1 MRSAR
6 PAPAPSAGAPPP
18 AGFGSLTATQRRLGR
33 DWRLAAVFLA
43 PTAVLVGG
51 LVLVPIA
58 WSVVTSTMERHG
70 QESVF
75 VGLANYLA
83 LADDEQF
90 RTGVVN
96 SFVFTAYAEVFKVV
110 LGLSAALLLHQLRRG
125 RAVLAGLLLLPW
137 VVPTVVTAFSW
148 QSLLDPIF
156 GSVNLLLTESGIGPL
171 LAKAHLVDS
180 WPAGWLSE
188 ASLAMPSVILVNV
201 WKGVPFFTVAFLAG
215 LKAIPADLYEAATVD
230 GASPWQ
236 RFVHVTLP
244 GLRHVITVTVTLSSI
259 WTFNNFDLI
268 WLLTQGG
275 PGDATAPYVL
285 VAYSK
290 AILQLQYGAGAAVT
304 LVMLP
309 VIGGLVY
316 FLVRL
321 LHRDVGAAPTRRVRR
336 ARRASRAPGGQRTA
350 AGGRRAW
357 TTARAW
363 LAGRARTARKAGP
376 WVVAATVTAL
386 LAWVSPHII
395 WKAALVL
402 GVILLIAVAVGR
414 VVSAF
419 QTRGRRQA
427 SSLVSGLASGLALVG
442 LLVFVLV
449 PLYWIA
455 VTAFKSEGQIVMRTN
470 DLWPTPW
477 TLQQFTDLFATK
489 PFGRWYVNTLLVSL
503 ASTVVALVCA
513 ALAGYAL
520 ARLRF
525 RGAQGFTVTVLIT
538 YVMPGALLFI
548 PLYQLLIEVRLTD
561 SLWSLVVT
569 YPTFTLPFATWLLT
583 GYFSS
588 IPVDLEEA
596 ALVDGCTR
604 LQAFRRVMLPLAK
617 PGLLAVALFTLT
629 NAWNEFLFAFV
640 FITKDEY
647 KTLPVGMQSMITG
660 DVVPQGQL
668 AAASL
673 LVSIPVVIMY
683 AFGQRFLTEGLTAGA
698 VKG

>member
-1 MRSAR
+1 MPRAS
-6 PAPAPSAGAPPP
+6 SPP
-18 AGFGSLTATQRRLGR
+18 GSGSLTTVQRRLGR
-33 DWRLAAVFLA
+33 DWRLAALFLT
-43 PTAVLVGG
+43 PTAVLVGA

-58 WSVVTSTMERHG
+58 QSVATSTTERHG
-70 QESVF
+70 ADSVF
-75 VGLANYLA
+75 VGLGNYLA
-83 LADDEQF
+83 LVGDEQF
-90 RTGVVN
+90 HTGVVN

-110 LGLSAALLLHQLRRG
+110 LGLAAALLLHHMRRG
-125 RAVLAGLLLLPW
+125 RALLTGLLLVPW

-148 QSLLDPIF
+148 RSLLDPIF
-156 GSVNLLLTESGIGPL
+156 GSVNTLLTASGIGPL
-171 LAKAHLVDS
+171 LASAHLVDS
-180 WPAGWLSE
+180 WPAGWLSD

-201 WKGVPFFTVAFLAG
+201 WKGVPFFTVCFLAG
-215 LKAIPADLYEAATVD
+215 LKAIPAEEYEAATID
-230 GASPWQ
+230 GASAWQ

-275 PGDATAPYVL
+275 PGDVTAPYVL

-290 AILQLQYGAGAAVT
+290 AIQQLQYGAGAAVT
-304 LVMLP
+304 LVMMP
-309 VIGGLVY
+309 IIGGLV
-316 FLVRL
+316 FILVRL
-321 LHRDVGAAPTRRVRR
+321 LRQDTGTKPLRH
-336 ARRASRAPGGQRTA
+336 SRTV
-350 AGGRRAW
+350 
-357 TTARAW
+357 
-363 LAGRARTARKAGP
+363 RKALP
-376 WVVAATVTAL
+376 WVVTAAVTGL
-386 LAWVSPHII
+386 LLWASPQIF
-395 WKAALVL
+395 WKAAVVL
-402 GVILLIAVAVGR
+402 GVILLIAAAVGR
-414 VVSAF
+414 VASAF
-419 QTRGRRQA
+419 QTRGGRRA
-427 SSLVSGLASGLALVG
+427 SSLVSGLGSGVALAG
-442 LLVFVLV
+442 LLAFVLG
-449 PLYWIA
+449 PMYWIA
-455 VTAFKSEGQIVMRTN
+455 VTAFKSEGQVVMRGN

-477 TLQQFTDLFATK
+477 TLEQFSALFSNQ
-489 PFGRWYVNTLLVSL
+489 PFGRWYLNTVLVSA

-513 ALAGYAL
+513 VLAGYAL

-548 PLYQLLIEVRLTD
+548 PLYQLLIGVRLTD
-561 SLWSLVVT
+561 SLWSLVLT

-588 IPVDLEEA
+588 IPVELEEA

-604 LQAFRRVMLPLAK
+604 VQAFRRVVLPLAK

>member
-1 MRSAR
+1 VRSVR
-6 PAPAPSAGAPPP
+6 TAPPP
-18 AGFGSLTATQRRLGR
+18 VTRDSPPPGPGSLTPVQRRLGR
-33 DWRLAAVFLA
+33 DWRLAALFLT
-43 PTAVLVGG
+43 PTAVLVGA
-51 LVLVPIA
+51 LVLVPIIQ
-58 WSVVTSTMERHG
+58 SMITSTTERHG
-70 QESVF
+70 ADSVF
-75 VGLANYLA
+75 VGLANYRSLA
-83 LADDEQF
+83 GDGQF
-90 RTGVVN
+90 HTGVVN

-110 LGLSAALLLHQLRRG
+110 LGLAAALLLHRLRRG
-125 RAVLAGLLLLPW
+125 RALLTGLLLVPW

-148 QSLLDPIF
+148 RALLDPIF
-156 GSVNLLLTESGIGPL
+156 GSVNTLLTDSGIGPL
-171 LAKAHLVDS
+171 LASVHLIDA
-180 WPAGWLSE
+180 WPAGWLSDP
-188 ASLAMPSVILVNV
+188 SLAMPSVILVNV
-201 WKGVPFFTVAFLAG
+201 WKGVPFFTVCFLAG
-215 LKAIPADLYEAATVD
+215 LKSIPAEQYEAATID
-230 GASPWQ
+230 GASPLQ
-236 RFVHVTLP
+236 QFTHVTLP

-275 PGDATAPYVL
+275 PGEVTAPYVL

-309 VIGGLVY
+309 IIAGLV
-316 FLVRL
+316 FVLVRL
-321 LHRDVGAAPTRRVRR
+321 LREDRIPRV
-336 ARRASRAPGGQRTA
+336 PRTA
-350 AGGRRAW
+350 
-357 TTARAW
+357 
-363 LAGRARTARKAGP
+363 LKPLP
-376 WVVAATVTAL
+376 WIVTAVVTGL
-386 LAWVSPHII
+386 LFWASPEIF
-395 WKAALVL
+395 WKAAVVL
-402 GVILLIAVAVGR
+402 AVILLIAAAVGR
-414 VVSAF
+414 VVAALGASG
-419 QTRGRRQA
+419 GRRA
-427 SSLVSGLASGLALVG
+427 SSIVSGIGSGVALAG
-442 LLVFVLV
+442 LLAFVLG
-449 PLYWIA
+449 PMYWIF
-455 VTAFKSEGQIVMRTN
+455 VTAFKSETQVVMRDN

-477 TLQQFTDLFATK
+477 TLEQFGALFTNQ
-489 PFGRWYVNTLLVSL
+489 PFGRWYLNTIMVSA
-503 ASTVVALVCA
+503 ASTVVALLCA

-525 RGAQGFTVTVLIT
+525 RGAQGFTVTVLLT

-548 PLYQLLIEVRLTD
+548 PLYQLLIGARLTD

-583 GYFSS
+583 GYFAS
-588 IPVDLEEA
+588 IPIDLEEA
-596 ALVDGCTR
+596 ALVDGSTR
-604 LQAFRRVMLPLAK
+604 VQAFRRVVLPLAK

-647 KTLPVGMQSMITG
+647 KTLPVGMQSMIAG

>member
-1 MRSAR
+1 MRSVR
-6 PAPAPSAGAPPP
+6 PAPAPATRASSPP
-18 AGFGSLTATQRRLGR
+18 GSGSLTTTQRRLGR
-33 DWRLAAVFLA
+33 DWRLATLFLA
-43 PTAVLVGG
+43 PTAVLVGV
-51 LVLVPIA
+51 LVLLPIA
-58 WSVVTSTMERHG
+58 RSIVTSTTERHG
-70 QESVF
+70 PDSVF
-75 VGLANYLA
+75 VGFDNYLA
-83 LADDEQF
+83 LVGDEQF
-90 RTGVVN
+90 HTGVVN

-110 LGLSAALLLHQLRRG
+110 LGLAAALLLHHRRRG
-125 RAVLAGLLLLPW
+125 RALLTGLLLVPW

-148 QSLLDPIF
+148 RSLLDPIF
-156 GSVNLLLTESGIGPL
+156 GSVNALLTASGIGPL
-171 LAKAHLVDS
+171 LASAQLVES
-180 WPAGWLSE
+180 WPAGWLSD

-201 WKGVPFFTVAFLAG
+201 WKGVPFFTICFLAG
-215 LKAIPADLYEAATVD
+215 LKAIPAEEYEAATID
-230 GASPWQ
+230 GASAWQ

-275 PGDATAPYVL
+275 PGDVTAPYVL

-309 VIGGLVY
+309 IIGGLV
-316 FLVRL
+316 FVLVRL
-321 LHRDVGAAPTRRVRR
+321 LRQDTGTKPPRRI
-336 ARRASRAPGGQRTA
+336 
-350 AGGRRAW
+350 
-357 TTARAW
+357 
-363 LAGRARTARKAGP
+363 RTARWAGTPRRALP
-376 WVVAATVTAL
+376 WVVTAAVAGL
-386 LAWVSPHII
+386 LLWASPQIF
-395 WKAALVL
+395 WKAAVVL
-402 GVILLIAVAVGR
+402 GVVLLIAVAVGR
-414 VVSAF
+414 VASAL
-419 QTRGRRQA
+419 QARGGRRA
-427 SSLVSGLASGLALVG
+427 SSLVSGLGSGVALAG
-442 LLVFVLV
+442 LLAFVLG
-449 PLYWIA
+449 PMYWIA
-455 VTAFKSEGQIVMRTN
+455 VTAFKSEGQVVMREH

-477 TLQQFTDLFATK
+477 TLEQFGTLFANQ
-489 PFGRWYVNTLLVSL
+489 PFGRWYLNTVLVSA
-503 ASTVVALVCA
+503 ASTAVALLCA
-513 ALAGYAL
+513 VLAGYAL

-548 PLYQLLIEVRLTD
+548 PLYQLLIGVRLTD

-569 YPTFTLPFATWLLT
+569 YPTFTLPFATWLLA

-588 IPVDLEEA
+588 IPVELEEA

-604 LQAFRRVMLPLAK
+604 LQAFGRVVLPLAK

-647 KTLPVGMQSMITG
+647 KTLPVGMQSMIAG

-673 LVSIPVVIMY
+673 LVSIPVVVMY

>member
-1 MRSAR
+1 MTSVRSR
-6 PAPAPSAGAPPP
+6 PDLGEATAPPGP
-18 AGFGSLTATQRRLGR
+18 GSLSPTQRRLGR
-33 DWRLAAVFLA
+33 DWRLAALFLA
-43 PTAVLVGG
+43 PTAVLVSV

-58 WSVVTSTMERHG
+58 RSIVTSTTERHG
-70 QESVF
+70 PDNVF
-75 VGLANYLA
+75 VGLDNYLA
-83 LADDEQF
+83 LAGDHQF

-96 SFVFTAYAEVFKVV
+96 SFVFTAYAEIFKVV
-110 LGLSAALLLHQLRRG
+110 LGLAAALLLHRLRRG
-125 RAVLAGLLLLPW
+125 RALLTGLLLVPW

-148 QSLLDPIF
+148 RSLLDPIF
-156 GSVNLLLTESGIGPL
+156 GSVNTLLTASGIGPL
-171 LAKAHLVDS
+171 LASLHLVDS
-180 WPAGWLSE
+180 WPAGWLSDP
-188 ASLAMPSVILVNV
+188 SLAMPSVILVNV
-201 WKGVPFFTVAFLAG
+201 WKGVPFFAVCFLAG
-215 LKAIPADLYEAATVD
+215 LKAIPAEQHEAAAID
-230 GASPWQ
+230 GASSWR
-236 RFVHVTLP
+236 RFIHVTLP

-259 WTFNNFDLI
+259 WTFNNFDLV

-275 PGDATAPYVL
+275 PGDVTAPYVL

-309 VIGGLVY
+309 VIGLLV
-316 FLVRL
+316 FALVRL
-321 LHRDVGAAPTRRVRR
+321 LRQDSGVKLPGRTR
-336 ARRASRAPGGQRTA
+336 
-350 AGGRRAW
+350 
-357 TTARAW
+357 
-363 LAGRARTARKAGP
+363 AGRWIATTRWSGTARTALP
-376 WVVAATVTAL
+376 WVVAVVVTGL
-386 LAWVSPHII
+386 LAWASPEIF
-395 WKAALVL
+395 WKAAVVL
-402 GVILLIAVAVGR
+402 AVILLIVAAVGR
-414 VVSAF
+414 VVSVLEDKG
-419 QTRGRRQA
+419 GRRA
-427 SSLVSGLASGLALVG
+427 SSLVTNLGSGVALAG
-442 LLVFVLV
+442 LLAFVLG

-455 VTAFKSEGQIVMRTN
+455 VTAFKSEGQVVTRVH

-477 TLQQFTDLFATK
+477 TAEQFTALFTNQ
-489 PFGRWYVNTLLVSL
+489 PFGRWYLNTLLVSA
-503 ASTVVALVCA
+503 ASTAVALVCA

-525 RGAQGFTVTVLIT
+525 RGAQGFTVTVLLT

-548 PLYQLLIEVRLTD
+548 PLYQLLIGVRLTD
-561 SLWSLVVT
+561 SLWSLVLT
-569 YPTFTLPFATWLLT
+569 YPTFTIPFATWLLT
-583 GYFSS
+583 GYFAS

-596 ALVDGCTR
+596 ALVDGSTR
-604 LQAFRRVMLPLAK
+604 IQAFRRVVLPLAK

-647 KTLPVGMQSMITG
+647 KTLPVGMQSMIAG

>member
-1 MRSAR
+1 MTSVRT
-6 PAPAPSAGAPPP
+6 PPPP
-18 AGFGSLTATQRRLGR
+18 ATKTSPSPGRGSLTTTQRRLGR
-33 DWRLAAVFLA
+33 DWRLAALFLA
-43 PTAVLVGG
+43 PMALLVGG
-51 LVLVPIA
+51 LVLVPIGR
-58 WSVVTSTMERHG
+58 SVVTSTTERHG
-70 QESVF
+70 QDSVF
-75 VGLANYLA
+75 VGLGNYIA
-83 LADDEQF
+83 LAGDEQF
-90 RTGVVN
+90 RTGVLN

-110 LGLSAALLLHQLRRG
+110 LGLSAALLLHHRRRG

-148 QSLLDPIF
+148 RALLDPIF
-156 GSVNLLLTESGIGPL
+156 GSVNTLLTDSGIGPL
-171 LAKAHLVDS
+171 LAAAHLVDE
-180 WPAGWLSE
+180 WPAGWLSDP
-188 ASLAMPSVILVNV
+188 SLAMPSVILVNV
-201 WKGVPFFTVAFLAG
+201 WKGVPFFTVTFLAG
-215 LKAIPADLYEAATVD
+215 LKAIPADLYEAATID
-230 GASPWQ
+230 GASSLQ
-236 RFVHVTLP
+236 RFIHVTLP

-309 VIGGLVY
+309 VIGVLV
-316 FLVRL
+316 FVLVRL
-321 LHRDVGAAPTRRVRR
+321 MRRNDAGAP
-336 ARRASRAPGGQRTA
+336 SRPPGPV
-350 AGGRRAW
+350 
-357 TTARAW
+357 
-363 LAGRARTARKAGP
+363 RKAMP
-376 WVVAATVTAL
+376 WAMAVTVAGL
-386 LAWVSPHII
+386 LAWASPQIF
-395 WKAALVL
+395 WKAAVVL
-402 GVILLIAVAVGR
+402 AVILLVAAVVGR
-414 VVSAF
+414 VVTAL
-419 QTRGRRQA
+419 QTWGHRRA
-427 SSLVSGLASGLALVG
+427 SSLVSRLGSGVALAG
-442 LLVFVLV
+442 LLVFVLG

-455 VTAFKSEGQIVMRTN
+455 VTAFKSEDQIVMHN
-470 DLWPTPW
+470 SDLWPTPW
-477 TLQQFTDLFATK
+477 TLQQFGDLFTNQ
-489 PFGRWYVNTLLVSL
+489 PFGRWYLNTVLVSL
-503 ASTVVALVCA
+503 TSTVAALLCA

-525 RGAQGFTVTVLIT
+525 RGAQSFTVTVLLT

-548 PLYQLLIEVRLTD
+548 PLYQLLIGVRLND
-561 SLWSLVVT
+561 SLWSLVLT

-588 IPVDLEEA
+588 IPTELEEA

-617 PGLLAVALFTLT
+617 PGLLAVGLFTLT

-640 FITKDEY
+640 FLTKDEY
-647 KTLPVGMQSMITG
+647 KTLPVGMQAMITG

-673 LVSIPVVIMY
+673 LVSIPVVLMY

>member
-1 MRSAR
+1 MSAVR
-6 PAPAPSAGAPPP
+6 EKPAPVRRATAPPGP
-18 AGFGSLTATQRRLGR
+18 GSLTRAQRRLGR
-33 DWRLAAVFLA
+33 DWRLATLFLA
-43 PTAVLVGG
+43 PTAVLVGV
-51 LVLVPIA
+51 LVLVPIVR
-58 WSVVTSTMERHG
+58 SMITSTTERHG
-70 QESVF
+70 SESVF
-75 VGLANYLA
+75 VGLGNYLA
-83 LADDEQF
+83 LAGDDQF

-96 SFVFTAYAEVFKVV
+96 SFVFTAYAEIFKVV
-110 LGLSAALLLHQLRRG
+110 LGLAAALLLHNLRRG
-125 RAVLAGLLLLPW
+125 RALLTGLLLVPW

-148 QSLLDPIF
+148 RALLDPIF
-156 GSVNLLLTESGIGPL
+156 GSVNNLLTSSGIGPL
-171 LAKAHLVDS
+171 LADVHLVDS
-180 WPAGWLSE
+180 WPAGWLSD

-201 WKGVPFFTVAFLAG
+201 WKGVPFFTVCFLAG
-215 LKAIPADLYEAATVD
+215 LKAIPTDQYEAATID
-230 GASPWQ
+230 GASAWQ
-236 RFVHVTLP
+236 RFAHVTLP

-275 PGDATAPYVL
+275 PGDVTAPYVL

-309 VIGGLVY
+309 IIGALVFY
-316 FLVRL
+316 LVRL
-321 LHRDVGAAPTRRVRR
+321 LRPDLGNRAGRPPRLSPAVRKALPWAVAAVVTGLLAWASPQIFWRAAVVLAVIVLIAVGVGRVM
-336 ARRASRAPGGQRTA
+336 S
-350 AGGRRAW
+350 GGRRRSRPVSWVAM
-357 TTARAW
+357 
-363 LAGRARTARKAGP
+363 AG
-376 WVVAATVTAL
+376 L
-386 LAWVSPHII
+386 LFF
-395 WKAALVL
+395 VL
-402 GVILLIAVAVGR
+402 G
-414 VVSAF
+414 
-419 QTRGRRQA
+419 
-427 SSLVSGLASGLALVG
+427 
-442 LLVFVLV
+442 

-455 VTAFKSEGQIVMRTN
+455 VTAFKTEGQVVTRTS

-477 TLQQFTDLFATK
+477 TLEQFGALFTNQ
-489 PFGRWYVNTLLVSL
+489 PFGRWYLNTLLVSA
-503 ASTVVALVCA
+503 ASTVVALICA
-513 ALAGYAL
+513 VLAGYAL

-525 RGAQGFTVTVLIT
+525 RGAQGFTVTVLLT

-548 PLYQLLIEVRLTD
+548 PLYQLLIGVRLTD

-569 YPTFTLPFATWLLT
+569 YPTFTIPFATWLLA

-588 IPVDLEEA
+588 IPAELEEA
-596 ALVDGCTR
+596 ALVDGCSR
-604 LQAFRRVMLPLAK
+604 VQAFGRVVLPLAK

-647 KTLPVGMQSMITG
+647 KTLPVGMQSMIAG

-673 LVSIPVVIMY
+673 LVSIPVVVMY

>member
-1 MRSAR
+1 
-6 PAPAPSAGAPPP
+6 
-18 AGFGSLTATQRRLGR
+18 
-33 DWRLAAVFLA
+33 
-43 PTAVLVGG
+43 
-51 LVLVPIA
+51 
-58 WSVVTSTMERHG
+58 
-70 QESVF
+70 
-75 VGLANYLA
+75 
-83 LADDEQF
+83 
-90 RTGVVN
+90 
-96 SFVFTAYAEVFKVV
+96 
-110 LGLSAALLLHQLRRG
+110 
-125 RAVLAGLLLLPW
+125 VLAGLLLLPW

-148 QSLLDPIF
+148 RSLLDPIF
-156 GSVNLLLTESGIGPL
+156 GSVNALLTDSGIGPL
-171 LAKAHLVDS
+171 MAAAHLVDG
-180 WPAGWLSE
+180 WPAGWLSDP
-188 ASLAMPSVILVNV
+188 SLAMPSVILVNV
-201 WKGVPFFTVAFLAG
+201 WKGVPFFTIAFLAG
-215 LKAIPADLYEAATVD
+215 LKAIPADRYEAATVD
-230 GASPWQ
+230 GASSWQ

-309 VIGGLVY
+309 VIGTLVF
-316 FLVRL
+316 FLVRML
-321 LHRDVGAAPTRRVRR
+321 RQDADAEPRQR
-336 ARRASRAPGGQRTA
+336 ATA
-350 AGGRRAW
+350 
-357 TTARAW
+357 
-363 LAGRARTARKAGP
+363 ARKALP
-376 WVVAATVTAL
+376 WLVAAVVTGL
-386 LAWVSPHII
+386 LAWASPQIF
-395 WKAALVL
+395 WKAAVVL
-402 GVILLIAVAVGR
+402 GTIVLIAAAVGR

-419 QTRGRRQA
+419 EAGGRRRV
-427 SSLVSGLASGLALVG
+427 SSLVSRLGSGVALAG
-442 LLVFVLV
+442 LLVFVLA

-455 VTAFKSEGQIVMRTN
+455 VTAFKSEGQIVMRDH

-477 TLQQFTDLFATK
+477 SLQQFGDLFTTK
-489 PFGRWYVNTLLVSL
+489 PFGRWYLNTLLVSA
-503 ASTVVALVCA
+503 ASTAAALVCA

-525 RGAQGFTVTVLIT
+525 RGARSFTVTVLLT

-548 PLYQLLIEVRLTD
+548 PLYQLLIAVRLND
-561 SLWSLVVT
+561 SLWSLVLT

-588 IPVDLEEA
+588 IPVELEEA

-604 LQAFRRVMLPLAK
+604 VQALRRVVLPLAR
-617 PGLLAVALFTLT
+617 PGLLAVAMFTLT
-629 NAWNEFLFAFV
+629 NAWNELLFALV

-647 KTLPVGMQSMITG
+647 KTLPVGMQSMIVG

-673 LVSIPVVIMY
+673 LVSVPVVVMY
-683 AFGQRFLTEGLTAGA
+683 AFGQRYLTEGLTAGA

>member
-1 MRSAR
+1 
-6 PAPAPSAGAPPP
+6 
-18 AGFGSLTATQRRLGR
+18 
-33 DWRLAAVFLA
+33 
-43 PTAVLVGG
+43 
-51 LVLVPIA
+51 
-58 WSVVTSTMERHG
+58 
-70 QESVF
+70 
-75 VGLANYLA
+75 
-83 LADDEQF
+83 
-90 RTGVVN
+90 VVN

-110 LGLSAALLLHQLRRG
+110 LGLSAALLLHHRRRG

-148 QSLLDPIF
+148 RSLLDPIF
-156 GSVNLLLTESGIGPL
+156 GSVNMLLTESGIGPL
-171 LAKAHLVDS
+171 LVRAHLVDS
-180 WPAGWLSE
+180 WPAGWLSDP
-188 ASLAMPSVILVNV
+188 SLAMPSVILVNV

-215 LKAIPADLYEAATVD
+215 LKAIPADRYEAATVD
-230 GASPWQ
+230 GASSWQ

-309 VIGGLVY
+309 VIGGLV
-316 FLVRL
+316 FLLVRL
-321 LHRDVGAAPTRRVRR
+321 MRRDADTEPRR
-336 ARRASRAPGGQRTA
+336 P
-350 AGGRRAW
+350 AGPV
-357 TTARAW
+357 
-363 LAGRARTARKAGP
+363 RKALP
-376 WVVAATVTAL
+376 WIITAVVTGL
-386 LAWVSPHII
+386 LAWASPQIF
-395 WKAALVL
+395 WKAAVVL
-402 GVILLIAVAVGR
+402 GVILLVATAVGR

-419 QTRGRRQA
+419 HTGGRRRA
-427 SSLVSGLASGLALVG
+427 SSLVAGLGSGAALAG
-442 LLVFVLV
+442 LLFFVLA

-455 VTAFKSEGQIVMRTN
+455 VTAFKSEGQIVMRER

-477 TLQQFTDLFATK
+477 TLAQFTDLFHTS
-489 PFGRWYVNTLLVSL
+489 PFGRWYLNTVLVSL

-525 RGAQGFTVTVLIT
+525 RGAQSFTVTVLLT

-548 PLYQLLIEVRLTD
+548 PLYQLLIGVRLTD
-561 SLWSLVVT
+561 SLWSLVLT

-583 GYFSS
+583 GYFAS
-588 IPVDLEEA
+588 IPVELEEA

-604 LQAFRRVMLPLAK
+604 LQALRRVVLPLAR

-647 KTLPVGMQSMITG
+647 KTLPVGMQSMIIG

>member
-1 MRSAR
+1 MSSLRTT
-6 PAPAPSAGAPPP
+6 PAPVVKGTSPPGP
-18 AGFGSLTATQRRLGR
+18 GSLTPVQRRLGR
-33 DWRLAAVFLA
+33 DWRLAVLFLA
-43 PTAVLVGG
+43 PTAVLVGV
-51 LVLVPIA
+51 LVLVPIVQ
-58 WSVVTSTMERHG
+58 SMITSTTVRHG
-70 QESVF
+70 AQSVF
-75 VGLANYLA
+75 VGFDNYRA
-83 LADDEQF
+83 LLDDRQF

-110 LGLSAALLLHQLRRG
+110 LGLAAALLLHRLRRG
-125 RAVLAGLLLLPW
+125 RALITGLLLVPW

-148 QSLLDPIF
+148 RALLDPIF
-156 GSVNLLLTESGIGPL
+156 GSVNTLLTDSGIGSL
-171 LAKAHLVDS
+171 LASLHLVDS
-180 WPAGWLSE
+180 WPAGWLSDP
-188 ASLAMPSVILVNV
+188 SLAMPSVILVNV
-201 WKGVPFFTVAFLAG
+201 WKGVPFFTVCFLAG
-215 LKAIPADLYEAATVD
+215 LKSIPTELYEAATID
-230 GASPWQ
+230 GASTWQ
-236 RFVHVTLP
+236 QFRHVTLP

-275 PGDATAPYVL
+275 PGDVTAPYVL

-309 VIGGLVY
+309 IIAGLV
-316 FLVRL
+316 FVLVRL
-321 LHRDVGAAPTRRVRR
+321 LREDSGNRPPRWTGPTRR
-336 ARRASRAPGGQRTA
+336 A
-350 AGGRRAW
+350 
-357 TTARAW
+357 
-363 LAGRARTARKAGP
+363 LP
-376 WVVAATVTAL
+376 WVITVLVTGL
-386 LAWVSPHII
+386 LFWASPEIF

-402 GVILLIAVAVGR
+402 AVILLVAALVTRLSKVG
-414 VVSAF
+414 
-419 QTRGRRQA
+419 T
-427 SSLVSGLASGLALVG
+427 GLALAG
-442 LLVFVLV
+442 LLVFVLG
-449 PLYWIA
+449 PMYWIF
-455 VTAFKSEGQIVMRTN
+455 VTAFKSETQVVMRDN

-477 TLQQFTDLFATK
+477 TLEQFGALFTNQ
-489 PFGRWYVNTLLVSL
+489 PFGRWYLNTITVSA
-503 ASTVVALVCA
+503 ASTAVALICA
-513 ALAGYAL
+513 ALGGYAL

-525 RGAQGFTVTVLIT
+525 RGAQGFTVTVLLT

-548 PLYQLLIEVRLTD
+548 PLYQLLIETRLTD
-561 SLWSLVVT
+561 SLWSLAIT

-583 GYFSS
+583 GYFAS

-596 ALVDGCTR
+596 ALVDGSTR
-604 LQAFRRVMLPLAK
+604 FQAFRRVVLPLAK

-647 KTLPVGMQSMITG
+647 KTLPVGMQSMIAG

-673 LVSIPVVIMY
+673 LVSIPVVVMY

>member
-1 MRSAR
+1 MRSVR
-6 PAPAPSAGAPPP
+6 TAPPP
-18 AGFGSLTATQRRLGR
+18 VTRESTPPGPGSLTPVQRRLGR
-33 DWRLAAVFLA
+33 DWRLAALFLA
-43 PTAVLVGG
+43 PTAVLVGA
-51 LVLVPIA
+51 LVLVPIIQ
-58 WSVVTSTMERHG
+58 SMITSTTERHG
-70 QESVF
+70 ADSVF
-75 VGLANYLA
+75 VGLANYRSLTG
-83 LADDEQF
+83 DQQF

-96 SFVFTAYAEVFKVV
+96 SFVFTAYAEIFKVV
-110 LGLSAALLLHQLRRG
+110 LGLAAALLLHRLRRG
-125 RAVLAGLLLLPW
+125 RALLTGLLLVPW

-148 QSLLDPIF
+148 RALLDPIF
-156 GSVNLLLTESGIGPL
+156 GSVNTLLTASGIGPL
-171 LAKAHLVDS
+171 LASAHLVDA
-180 WPAGWLSE
+180 WPAGWLSDP
-188 ASLAMPSVILVNV
+188 SLAMPSVILVNV
-201 WKGVPFFTVAFLAG
+201 WKGVPFFTVCFLAG
-215 LKAIPADLYEAATVD
+215 LKSIPAEQYEAATID
-230 GASPWQ
+230 GASPLQ
-236 RFVHVTLP
+236 QFTNVTLP

-275 PGDATAPYVL
+275 PGEVTAPYVL

-309 VIGGLVY
+309 IIAGLV
-316 FLVRL
+316 FVLVRL
-321 LHRDVGAAPTRRVRR
+321 LREDRLPRV
-336 ARRASRAPGGQRTA
+336 PRTA
-350 AGGRRAW
+350 
-357 TTARAW
+357 
-363 LAGRARTARKAGP
+363 LKPLP
-376 WVVAATVTAL
+376 WIVTAVVTGL
-386 LAWVSPHII
+386 LFWASPEIF
-395 WKAALVL
+395 WKAAVVL
-402 GVILLIAVAVGR
+402 AVILLIAAAVGR
-414 VVSAF
+414 VVAALGAGG
-419 QTRGRRQA
+419 GRRA
-427 SSLVSGLASGLALVG
+427 SSIVSGIGSGVALAG
-442 LLVFVLV
+442 LLAFVLG
-449 PLYWIA
+449 PMYWIF
-455 VTAFKSEGQIVMRTN
+455 VTAFKSETQVIMRDN

-477 TLQQFTDLFATK
+477 TLEQFGALFTNQ
-489 PFGRWYVNTLLVSL
+489 PFGRWYLNTIMVSA
-503 ASTVVALVCA
+503 ASTVVALLCA

-525 RGAQGFTVTVLIT
+525 RGAQGFTVTVLLT

-548 PLYQLLIEVRLTD
+548 PLYQLLIGARLTD

-583 GYFSS
+583 GYFAS
-588 IPVDLEEA
+588 IPIDLEEA
-596 ALVDGCTR
+596 ALVDGSTR
-604 LQAFRRVMLPLAK
+604 VQAFRRVVLPLAK

-647 KTLPVGMQSMITG
+647 KTLPVGMQSMIAG

>member
-1 MRSAR
+1 MTRAS
-6 PAPAPSAGAPPP
+6 PPP
-18 AGFGSLTATQRRLGR
+18 GPGSLTTTQRRLGR
-33 DWRLAAVFLA
+33 DWRLAALFLA
-43 PTAVLVGG
+43 PTAVLVGA

-58 WSVVTSTMERHG
+58 RSIVTSTTERHG
-70 QESVF
+70 QDNVF
-75 VGLANYLA
+75 VGLANYIA
-83 LADDEQF
+83 LAGDDQF

-110 LGLSAALLLHQLRRG
+110 LGLAAALLLHRLRRG
-125 RAVLAGLLLLPW
+125 RALLTGLLLVPW

-148 QSLLDPIF
+148 RSLLDPIF
-156 GSVNLLLTESGIGPL
+156 GSVNTLLTASGIGPL
-171 LAKAHLVDS
+171 LASAHLVDS
-180 WPAGWLSE
+180 WPAGWLSD

-201 WKGVPFFTVAFLAG
+201 WKGVPFFTICFLAG
-215 LKAIPADLYEAATVD
+215 LKAIPADQYEAATID
-230 GASPWQ
+230 GASAWR

-275 PGDATAPYVL
+275 PGNVTAPYVL

-309 VIGGLVY
+309 VIAALVF
-316 FLVRL
+316 FLVRTL
-321 LHRDVGAAPTRRVRR
+321 R
-336 ARRASRAPGGQRTA
+336 ADTGNKPPRWTGPSRTV
-350 AGGRRAW
+350 
-357 TTARAW
+357 
-363 LAGRARTARKAGP
+363 LP
-376 WVVAATVTAL
+376 WVITAVATGL
-386 LAWVSPHII
+386 LAWASPQIF
-395 WKAALVL
+395 WKAAVVL
-402 GVILLIAVAVGR
+402 GVILLIAAAVGR
-414 VVSAF
+414 VVSGLQA
-419 QTRGRRQA
+419 RGGRRT
-427 SSLVSGLASGLALVG
+427 SSLVSGLGSGVALAG
-442 LLVFVLV
+442 LLAFVLG
-449 PLYWIA
+449 PMYWIA
-455 VTAFKSEGQIVMRTN
+455 VTAFKSEGQVVMREH

-477 TLQQFTDLFATK
+477 TLEQFGALFTNQ
-489 PFGRWYVNTLLVSL
+489 PFGRWYLNTVLVSA
-503 ASTVVALVCA
+503 ASTAVALVCA
-513 ALAGYAL
+513 VLGGYAL

-525 RGAQGFTVTVLIT
+525 RGAQGFTVTVLLT

-548 PLYQLLIEVRLTD
+548 PLYQLLIGVRLTD
-561 SLWSLVVT
+561 SMWSLVLT
-569 YPTFTLPFATWLLT
+569 YPTFTLPFATWLLA
-583 GYFSS
+583 GYFAS
-588 IPVDLEEA
+588 IPAELEEA

-604 LQAFRRVMLPLAK
+604 VQAFRRVVLPLAK

-647 KTLPVGMQSMITG
+647 KTLPVGMQSMIAG

-673 LVSIPVVIMY
+673 LVSIPVVVMY
-683 AFGQRFLTEGLTAGA
+683 AFGQRFLSEGLTAGA

>member
-1 MRSAR
+1 MSSVRSA
-6 PAPAPSAGAPPP
+6 PAPAKRAPAPPGP
-18 AGFGSLTATQRRLGR
+18 GSLTTTQRRLGR
-33 DWRLAAVFLA
+33 DWRLAALFLA
-43 PTAVLVGG
+43 PTALLVGG

-58 WSVVTSTMERHG
+58 RSVITSTTERHG
-70 QESVF
+70 QDSVF
-75 VGLANYLA
+75 VGLGNYTA
-83 LADDEQF
+83 LVGDQQF
-90 RTGVVN
+90 HTGVVN
-96 SFVFTAYAEVFKVV
+96 SFVFTAYAEIFKVV
-110 LGLSAALLLHQLRRG
+110 LGLAAALLLHQRRRG
-125 RAVLAGLLLLPW
+125 RAVLAGLLLVPW

-148 QSLLDPIF
+148 RALLDPIF
-156 GSVNLLLTESGIGPL
+156 GSVNTLLTSSGIGPL
-171 LAKAHLVDS
+171 LADLHLVDS
-180 WPAGWLSE
+180 WPAGWLSDP
-188 ASLAMPSVILVNV
+188 SLAMPSVILVNV
-201 WKGVPFFTVAFLAG
+201 WKGVPFFTVCFLAG
-215 LKAIPADLYEAATVD
+215 LKAIPAELYEAATID
-230 GASPWQ
+230 GASSWQ
-236 RFVHVTLP
+236 RFVNVTLP

-275 PGDATAPYVL
+275 PGDVTAPYVL

-309 VIGGLVY
+309 IIGALV
-316 FLVRL
+316 FILVRL
-321 LHRDVGAAPTRRVRR
+321 LRQDTGSPLPPRTRAARWIGTAPWAGT
-336 ARRASRAPGGQRTA
+336 ARRA
-350 AGGRRAW
+350 
-357 TTARAW
+357 
-363 LAGRARTARKAGP
+363 LP
-376 WVVAATVTAL
+376 WVIAALFTGL
-386 LAWVSPHII
+386 LAWASPHIF
-395 WKAALVL
+395 WRAA
-402 GVILLIAVAVGR
+402 VILGLFLLVAAAVGR
-414 VVSAF
+414 VVTTLRS
-419 QTRGRRQA
+419 RGGRRS
-427 SSLVSGLASGLALVG
+427 SSLVSGVGSAVAIAG
-442 LLVFVLV
+442 LLAFVLG

-455 VTAFKSEGQIVMRTN
+455 VTAFKSEGQVVTREH

-477 TLQQFTDLFATK
+477 TLEQFGALFTNQ
-489 PFGRWYVNTLLVSL
+489 PFGRWYLNTLLVSA
-503 ASTVVALVCA
+503 ASTTVALICA

-525 RGAQGFTVTVLIT
+525 RGAQGFTVTVLLT

-548 PLYQLLIEVRLTD
+548 PLYQMLIGVRLTD

-569 YPTFTLPFATWLLT
+569 YPTFTLPFATWLLV

-588 IPVDLEEA
+588 IPVELEEA

-604 LQAFRRVMLPLAK
+604 LQAFGKVVLPLAK

-647 KTLPVGMQSMITG
+647 KTLPVGMQSMIAG

>member
-1 MRSAR
+1 VSTVR
-6 PAPAPSAGAPPP
+6 PAPAPVTRAPSPP
-18 AGFGSLTATQRRLGR
+18 GPGSRTPTQRRLGR
-33 DWRLAAVFLA
+33 DWRLAALFLA
-43 PTAVLVGG
+43 PTAVLVGA

-58 WSVVTSTMERHG
+58 RSIITSTTERHG
-70 QESVF
+70 ADNVF
-75 VGLANYLA
+75 VGLDNYIA
-83 LADDEQF
+83 LAGDDQF

-96 SFVFTAYAEVFKVV
+96 SFVFTAYAEIFKVV
-110 LGLSAALLLHQLRRG
+110 LGLAAALLLHRRRRG
-125 RAVLAGLLLLPW
+125 RALVTGLLLVPW

-148 QSLLDPIF
+148 RSLLDPIF
-156 GSVNLLLTESGIGPL
+156 GSVNTLLTESGIGPL
-171 LAKAHLVDS
+171 LAGAHLVDS
-180 WPAGWLSE
+180 WPAGWLSD

-201 WKGVPFFTVAFLAG
+201 WKGVPFFTICFLAG
-215 LKAIPADLYEAATVD
+215 LKAIPADQYEAATID
-230 GASPWQ
+230 GASAWR
-236 RFVHVTLP
+236 RFAHVTLP

-259 WTFNNFDLI
+259 WTFNNFDLV

-275 PGDATAPYVL
+275 PGNVTAPYVL

-309 VIGGLVY
+309 IVGGLVF

-321 LHRDVGAAPTRRVRR
+321 LRQDDSGGLLRRRR
-336 ARRASRAPGGQRTA
+336 TEGRPG
-350 AGGRRAW
+350 
-357 TTARAW
+357 
-363 LAGRARTARKAGP
+363 TARKALP
-376 WVVAATVTAL
+376 WVLSAAFTGL
-386 LAWVSPHII
+386 LAWASPQIF
-395 WKAALVL
+395 WKAAVVL
-402 GVILLIAVAVGR
+402 GVILLAAAGVGR
-414 VVSAF
+414 VVSAL
-419 QTRGRRQA
+419 QARGSRRS
-427 SSLVSGLASGLALVG
+427 SSLVSGAGAGVALAG
-442 LLVFVLV
+442 LLAFVLG

-455 VTAFKSEGQIVMRTN
+455 VTAFKSEDQVVTREH
-470 DLWPTPW
+470 DLWPSPW
-477 TLQQFTDLFATK
+477 TLEQFGALFTNQ
-489 PFGRWYVNTLLVSL
+489 PFGRWYLNTVLVSA
-503 ASTVVALVCA
+503 ASTAVALVCA
-513 ALAGYAL
+513 TLGGYAL

-525 RGAQGFTVTVLIT
+525 RGAQGFTVTVLLT

-548 PLYQLLIEVRLTD
+548 PLYQLLIGFRLTD

-569 YPTFTLPFATWLLT
+569 YPTFTIPFATWLLA

-588 IPVDLEEA
+588 IPADLEEA

-604 LQAFRRVMLPLAK
+604 VQAFRRVVLPLAK

-647 KTLPVGMQSMITG
+647 KTLPVGMQSMIAG

-673 LVSIPVVIMY
+673 LVSIPVVVMY